1 MKVLV
6 VYGGVNKGLK
16 KEIVQK
22 KLYDKTSEQTKTN
35 TKDLTN
41 QI

>member
-16 KEIVQK
+16 KEFNGIK
-22 KLYDKTSEQTKTN
+22 DSKLIAVN
-35 TKDLTN
+35 DLTN
-41 QI
+41 EI

>member
-16 KEIVQK
+16 KEFNGIK
-22 KLYDKTSEQTKTN
+22 NSKLIAVN
-35 TKDLTN
+35 DLTN
-41 QI
+41 EI

>member
-16 KEIVQK
+16 KKFNGIK
-22 KLYDKTSEQTKTN
+22 DSKLIAVN
-35 TKDLTN
+35 DLTN
-41 QI
+41 EI

>member
-16 KEIVQK
+16 KEIVRLNDK
-22 KLYDKTSEQTKTN
+22 KSDPSQTNIKN
-35 TKDLTN
+35 LTN
-41 QI
+41 QC